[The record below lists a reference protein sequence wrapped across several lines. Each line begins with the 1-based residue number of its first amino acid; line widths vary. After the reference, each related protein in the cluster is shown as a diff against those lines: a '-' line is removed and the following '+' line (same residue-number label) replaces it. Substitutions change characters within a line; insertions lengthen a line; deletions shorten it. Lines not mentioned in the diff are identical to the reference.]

1 MNPGNW
7 ILFPHHKYW
16 IHLCRNDVL
25 FKVDIKVDVSRHF
38 DDHGRV
44 GRVGDKEMDK
54 EVNKEMGEEMDEV
67 MDEEIGEEID
77 EEMDEEIE
85 VKIGVL
91 FEDDIQVNVSRHI
104 ANESSTN
111 LS

>member
-1 MNPGNW
+1 
-7 ILFPHHKYW
+7 
-16 IHLCRNDVL
+16 
-25 FKVDIKVDVSRHF
+25 
-38 DDHGRV
+38 
-44 GRVGDKEMDK
+44 
-54 EVNKEMGEEMDEV
+54 MGEEMDDV